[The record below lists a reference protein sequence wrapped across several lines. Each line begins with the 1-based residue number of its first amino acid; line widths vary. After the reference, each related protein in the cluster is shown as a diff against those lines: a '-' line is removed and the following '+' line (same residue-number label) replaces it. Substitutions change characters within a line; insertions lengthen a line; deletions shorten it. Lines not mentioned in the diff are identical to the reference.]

1 MVTAPALPA
10 APVPVAP
17 IVTPAAAT
25 AERTPAKALPSRT
38 EHVVRSGETLW
49 SIAEKHLGDGARYAE
64 IAELNYGRI
73 QSDGATLTDSHW
85 ITPGWRL
92 QVPLEASEA
101 DPAATETH
109 VVAAGET
116 LWDISENALGDG
128 EKWPEIFAASQQ
140 VEQADGGR
148 LSDPDN
154 LRTGW
159 QVVIPSA
166 GELPTV
172 APRPESVPPAVTPAP
187 PAAARRTPSANT
199 SPGTSLSVSPTPSPT
214 VSGAESSAESDGLE
228 ESSPWA
234 IRTTGGVGAL
244 LAAGVVGTLGSR
256 RRLQQLRRR
265 PGQRQIAPP
274 PPAISAT
281 EQSLRTVADPLGVH
295 TVDLVLRTLARHCST
310 AGTPLPALRALR
322 MTRTHVELYLAVPAS
337 LPAPWTT
344 TDGSRDSARWRIE
357 PDEAPILDPADLA
370 DIPAPYPAL
379 VTLGHDLD
387 DAHFLVD
394 LEYLGGLA
402 VTGPPDKVRSAMAAM
417 ALELATSTW
426 ADDVRVTV
434 VGDFAAV
441 EDILATGRIHYLP
454 TVGRALDRLAARA
467 AEDRTALA
475 ATGANSLRAA
485 RAEGMAPAA
494 WAPEVLVLA
503 TSLSEG
509 QKAQLHEMLT
519 ALPRTAFAV
528 VTADNGAGSW
538 TLQIQDGVEPATLL
552 PIGVRLRA
560 QLLDDTTRSHV
571 LQLVAQADPELP
583 GEASASDL
591 ESLAPEP
598 ILDELPAYSAVA
610 DAPAFDPVTLETGE
624 GPLVRLLG
632 AVTIDGARG
641 SVESSKRAR
650 LTELVAFLA
659 LNPGVQHRQI
669 DEAIWPGRRHEDN
682 LNTRNTATSK
692 ARSWLGEA
700 DSGEFFIPRHAAG
713 EGYRLSEEVRT
724 DWALWCEQVSGGA
737 LAASTPQLE
746 AALSL
751 VRGRPFDG
759 VHPRR
764 YTWAEPLRQQMI
776 TQIVDVSY
784 ELGRR
789 RVMEGRWQAA
799 EAAVVV
805 GLMVEPAWEPL
816 WRLRIMAAHEGRN
829 PAAVREAVA
838 RLLAVTDALEMDLDP
853 STLAL
858 LDAVRSPNR
867 VGTGVQGT
875 EITR

>member
-1 MVTAPALPA
+1 MKTPTKAPP
-10 APVPVAP
+10 
-17 IVTPAAAT
+17 
-25 AERTPAKALPSRT
+25 ERT

-64 IAELNYGRI
+64 IAELNYGRV
-73 QSDGATLTDSHW
+73 QADGATLTDSHW

-92 QVPLEASEA
+92 QVPRGASPVDTA
-101 DPAATETH
+101 PTGTH
-109 VVAAGET
+109 VVSAGET
-116 LWDISENALGDG
+116 LWDISEKALGDG
-128 EKWPEIFAASQQ
+128 EEWPEIFAASQQ
-140 VEQADGGR
+140 LEQADGGQ
-148 LSDPDN
+148 LSDPDD

-159 QVVIPSA
+159 RVVIPSSSA
-166 GELPTV
+166 LPTV
-172 APRPESVPPAVTPAP
+172 AQTPGPALPAATPPPT
-187 PAAARRTPSANT
+187 AAARPTPSASA
-199 SPGTSLSVSPTPSPT
+199 SPRTPPSPSPTPT
-214 VSGAESSAESDGLE
+214 VSAADTAAESDGLE
-228 ESSPWA
+228 ETSPWA

-244 LAAGVVGTLGSR
+244 LAAGVVSTLGTR

-310 AGTPLPALRALR
+310 SGTPLPALRALR

-344 TDGSRDSARWRIE
+344 TDGSRHSARWRIE

-402 VTGPPDKVRSAMAAM
+402 VTGPPDEVRSAMAAM

-454 TVGRALDRLAARA
+454 TVGRALDHLATRA
-467 AEDRTALA
+467 AEDRTVLA
-475 ATGANSLRAA
+475 VAGADDLRAA
-485 RAEGMAPAA
+485 RAEGKAPAT

-503 TSLSEG
+503 TSLTEG
-509 QKAQLHEMLT
+509 QKTQLHELLT

-528 VTADNGAGSW
+528 VTAEHGVGSW
-538 TLQIQDGVEPATLL
+538 TLQIRDGVEPATLL

-560 QLLDDTTRSHV
+560 QLLNDTTRSHV
-571 LQLVAQADPELP
+571 LQLIAQADPELT
-583 GEASASDL
+583 GEAIAGDL

-598 ILDELPAYSAVA
+598 ILEELPTHSAVS
-610 DAPAFDPVTLETGE
+610 DAPALEPEPLEAGD

-632 AVTIDGARG
+632 AVTIEGARG
-641 SVESSKRAR
+641 SVETSKRAR
-650 LTELVAFLA
+650 LTELVTFLA
-659 LNPGVQHRQI
+659 LNPGVEHRQI
-669 DEAIWPGRRHEDN
+669 DEAIWPGHRHEDN

-713 EGYRLSEEVRT
+713 EGYRLSAEVRT
-724 DWALWCEQVSGGA
+724 DWALWCEQVGDGA
-737 LAASTPQLE
+737 LTASTAQLE

-789 RVMEGRWQAA
+789 RVTEGRWQAA

-816 WRLRIMAAHEGRN
+816 WRLRIMAAYEGRN
-829 PAAVREAVA
+829 PPAVREAVA

-867 VGTGVQGT
+867 VGSGVLGT
-875 EITR
+875 EVRP